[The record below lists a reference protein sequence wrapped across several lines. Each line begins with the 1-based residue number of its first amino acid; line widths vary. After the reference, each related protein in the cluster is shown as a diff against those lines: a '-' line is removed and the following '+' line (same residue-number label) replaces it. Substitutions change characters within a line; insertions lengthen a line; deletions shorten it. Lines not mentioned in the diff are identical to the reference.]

1 MFKFN
6 KKELKEEIEIK
17 KITLKQ
23 EKFFYEKGKKVKE
36 NEIEE
41 YDSLA
46 FSISAK
52 DKSKEYGISFIIDY
66 PEKLL
71 KLPLNKKININE
83 YINKSDAYWNLGI
96 EKNYEEIEFQD
107 INFYMTRYND
117 KDFIFEIIVNYEYQ
131 YFKSLETINYSMEI
145 KFNFN
150 YDNYIVEKEKNS

>member
-41 YDSLA
+41 YDSLV

-71 KLPLNKKININE
+71 ELPLNKKININE

-96 EKNYEEIEFQD
+96 EKKYEEIEFQD